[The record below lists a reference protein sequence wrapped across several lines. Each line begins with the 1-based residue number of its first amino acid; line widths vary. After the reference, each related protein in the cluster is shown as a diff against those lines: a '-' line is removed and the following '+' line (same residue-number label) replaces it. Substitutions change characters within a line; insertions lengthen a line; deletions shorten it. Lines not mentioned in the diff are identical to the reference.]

1 LNSINIKEAELGKDA
16 HLHPCVWIVD
26 DSALDAERARRAL
39 ADDYRVVVFRDGAA
53 AIEQLVRSAGP
64 DIIVLDWV
72 MPGISG
78 LDVCRF
84 LRSRPTKGNRV
95 AILLLTA
102 QQRAEQVVEGLGAG
116 ANDYLAKPYA
126 DEELRARVGALAHT
140 NELLARA
147 EQAEAWVRNM
157 LDQAPDP
164 LLAIDADRRVRF
176 LNQAA
181 AAVFRRAPEELFGSR
196 LDDLIA
202 DFPAIVGT
210 QAGTT
215 AATLGMGP
223 PLGPL
228 RDLAIGDQ
236 LFAPVI
242 RPITGDPQMVATIA
256 LRNVTEQRRAEER
269 RLDFY
274 AIVAHDLRSPLS
286 STLMRTARILRGKF
300 GLLPA
305 ELLADVRKME
315 ATLRS
320 QVVLI
325 NDFLELARLE
335 TVGYKLDREP
345 IDLRTVVEETVE
357 EAVPLIEAG
366 KLHLNRQLGD
376 RPVEIRGDER
386 RLVQV
391 VSNLLGN
398 AIKFT
403 PPGGELTVRMER
415 EGSQIRTA
423 IADTGPGIAPEALPT
438 LFDRFTRASESA
450 VVGTGLGLMIVREI
464 VTAHGGTVGVESQ
477 LGQGSTF
484 WFRIP
489 ADGATY

>member
-1 LNSINIKEAELGKDA
+1 LNNSNIKEAEASRDVY
-16 HLHPCVWIVD
+16 PERPSVWIVD
-26 DSALDAERARRAL
+26 DSALDAERARQAL
-39 ADDYRVVVFRDGAA
+39 SRDYRVVVFRDGAA
-53 AIEQLVRSAGP
+53 AIEELVRSAGP

-78 LDVCRF
+78 LEVCRF
-84 LRSRPTKGNRV
+84 LRTRPTKGNRV
-95 AILLLTA
+95 AILLLTG
-102 QQRAEQVVEGLGAG
+102 QQRSEQVVEGLGAG
-116 ANDYLAKPYA
+116 ANDYLAKPYS

-140 NELLARA
+140 NALLARA
-147 EQAEAWVRNM
+147 EQAEAWVRNL

-164 LLAIDADRRVRF
+164 LLAIDAERRVRF

-181 AAVFRRAPEELFGSR
+181 AAVFRRAPEELNGCR
-196 LDDLIA
+196 LDDLIPS
-202 DFPAIVGT
+202 FPPI
-210 QAGTT
+210 AGTTPT
-215 AATLGMGP
+215 AATLGKAP
-223 PLGPL
+223 PAAPL

-236 LFAPVI
+236 LYAPVI
-242 RPITGDPQMVATIA
+242 RPIAGDPQMVATVA

-315 ATLRS
+315 TTLRS

-345 IDLRTVVEETVE
+345 LDLRTVVEATVE

-366 KLHLNRQLGD
+366 KLRLNRQLGD
-376 RPVEIRGDER
+376 KPAEICGDER

-391 VSNLLGN
+391 VSNLLAN

-403 PPGGELTVRMER
+403 PPGGELTVRMDR
-415 EGSQIRTA
+415 EGGEIRTA
-423 IADTGPGIAPEALPT
+423 IADTGPGIAADALPT
-438 LFDRFTRASESA
+438 LFNRFTRASESA

-464 VTAHGGTVGVESQ
+464 VTAHGGTVGVESE

-484 WFRIP
+484 WFQIP
-489 ADGATY
+489 AY

>member
-1 LNSINIKEAELGKDA
+1 
-16 HLHPCVWIVD
+16 
-26 DSALDAERARRAL
+26 
-39 ADDYRVVVFRDGAA
+39 
-53 AIEQLVRSAGP
+53 
-64 DIIVLDWV
+64 
-72 MPGISG
+72 M
-78 LDVCRF
+78 
-84 LRSRPTKGNRV
+84 
-95 AILLLTA
+95 
-102 QQRAEQVVEGLGAG
+102 
-116 ANDYLAKPYA
+116 
-126 DEELRARVGALAHT
+126 
-140 NELLARA
+140 
-147 EQAEAWVRNM
+147 
-157 LDQAPDP
+157 
-164 LLAIDADRRVRF
+164 
-176 LNQAA
+176 
-181 AAVFRRAPEELFGSR
+181 
-196 LDDLIA
+196 
-202 DFPAIVGT
+202 
-210 QAGTT
+210 T
-215 AATLGMGP
+215 AATLGQGP
-223 PLGPL
+223 PGGPL

-236 LFAPVI
+236 LYAPVI
-242 RPITGDPQMVATIA
+242 RPIAGDPQMVATIA

-345 IDLRTVVEETVE
+345 LDLRTVVDATVE
-357 EAVPLIEAG
+357 EAVPLLEAG

-376 RPVEIRGDER
+376 EPVEIRGDER

-403 PPGGELTVRMER
+403 PPGGELTVRMDR
-415 EGSQIRTA
+415 EGGHIRTA
-423 IADTGPGIAPEALPT
+423 IADTGPGIAAEALPT
-438 LFDRFTRASESA
+438 LFDRFTRASESHA

-464 VTAHGGTVGVESQ
+464 VTAHGGTVGVDSQ
-477 LGQGSTF
+477 LGHGSTF
-484 WFRIP
+484 WFQIP
-489 ADGATY
+489 AY